1 MMNTNFDIDKI
12 LKAGAIKNELDFERA
27 LVADKKLR
35 VLAKEN
41 PQFEVIRKK
50 LRDIIEKYENE
61 HWNSVV
67 DQKRV
72 EESDLAEIIADK
84 ENLFIAKRKSLI
96 KSKLKELNMTQQDLS
111 LILGHKGKTY
121 ISELINGLCP
131 FSLKDI
137 VIISR
142 LLKID
147 IQDMIPVFLSSDD
160 QQRIKSAIEKINK
173 PNLKLNK
180 RDLELA

>member
-1 MMNTNFDIDKI
+1 MNTNFDIDKI

-84 ENLFIAKRKSLI
+84 ENLL
-96 KSKLKELNMTQQDLS
+96 LP
-111 LILGHKGKTY
+111 
-121 ISELINGLCP
+121 SE
-131 FSLKDI
+131 K
-137 VIISR
+137 V
-142 LLKID
+142 
-147 IQDMIPVFLSSDD
+147 
-160 QQRIKSAIEKINK
+160 
-173 PNLKLNK
+173 
-180 RDLELA
+180 